1 MPTRLSS
8 KPPRSGE
15 QQRIADEVWITTILP
30 QLSLERLR
38 DKSIYD
44 YFYTYQRWSNYLRT
58 VASQGLEQQTPI
70 TGTSRCIMAF
80 VENIRARASTT
91 TALIE
96 ARRLRRLLLVIDR
109 NLDIGLLNH
118 MINKMHLEAKAT
130 QRKRYPNV
138 STPSLLNLGYDL
150 MRFADE
156 RISTENSYAAA
167 ISWRDGFMIALLALR
182 PLRICNFVNLR
193 LQDNLFIHHDI
204 AWFRFQTY
212 ETKNGQYLELPYP
225 NELFS
230 QLGRYIGKIR
240 PIFIRGTAS
249 PYLWLSRRGEPMHEA
264 VLRRI
269 IKTRT
274 NNAFGF
280 AISPHRFRH
289 AAVTYLATTHPEWIS
304 FGPDLLGHSD
314 TAVAE
319 AHYNHAST
327 EGAATEVQDHLID
340 EAKSV
345 HARSARARQT
355 RPPERESRRTTS
367 DLNLHYDG
375 PTAN

>member
-1 MPTRLSS
+1 MPTRLSNPS
-8 KPPRSGE
+8 RSGE

-38 DKSIYD
+38 DTTISR
-44 YFYTYQRWSNYLRT
+44 YFYTYRCWSNHLRA
-58 VASQGLEQQTPI
+58 VASQGLEQRIPI
-70 TGTSRCIMAF
+70 TGTSRYIMAF

-96 ARRLRRLLLVIDR
+96 ARRLRRLLLAIDR
-109 NLDIGLLNH
+109 QLDIRSLNH
-118 MINKMHLEAKAT
+118 MINKMHLETKIR
-130 QRKRYPNV
+130 QRRRYPNV

-150 MRFADE
+150 MRFAGE
-156 RISTENSYAAA
+156 RISTDNSYTSA

-182 PLRICNFVNLR
+182 PLRISNFVNLR
-193 LQDNLFIHHDI
+193 LQGNLFVHHDI

-212 ETKNGQYLELPYP
+212 ETKNGQYLEFPYP

-230 QLGRYIGKIR
+230 QLGRYIREIR
-240 PIFIRGTAS
+240 PILIRRTAS

-274 NNAFGF
+274 SNAFGF
-280 AISPHRFRH
+280 AISPHGFRH

-314 TAVAE
+314 PAVAE
-319 AHYNHAST
+319 AHYNHASP

-367 DLNLHYDG
+367 EFNLHYDG

>member
-1 MPTRLSS
+1 MPTRLS

-38 DKSIYD
+38 DKSISD
-44 YFYTYQRWSNYLRT
+44 YFHTYQRWSNYLRT

-70 TGTSRCIMAF
+70 TGTSRCIIAF

-96 ARRLRRLLLVIDR
+96 ARRLRRLLLAIDR

-118 MINKMHLEAKAT
+118 MINKMHSQAKAT

-156 RISTENSYAAA
+156 PISTENSYAAA

-204 AWFRFQTY
+204 A
-212 ETKNGQYLELPYP
+212 
-225 NELFS
+225 
-230 QLGRYIGKIR
+230 
-240 PIFIRGTAS
+240 
-249 PYLWLSRRGEPMHEA
+249 
-264 VLRRI
+264 
-269 IKTRT
+269 
-274 NNAFGF
+274 
-280 AISPHRFRH
+280 
-289 AAVTYLATTHPEWIS
+289 
-304 FGPDLLGHSD
+304 
-314 TAVAE
+314 
-319 AHYNHAST
+319 
-327 EGAATEVQDHLID
+327 
-340 EAKSV
+340 
-345 HARSARARQT
+345 
-355 RPPERESRRTTS
+355 
-367 DLNLHYDG
+367 
-375 PTAN
+375 